1 MRNFIATI
9 AQVETMNIT
18 QAVAAFGMDIIT
30 KAYDKG
36 RITFEG
42 KFIVFIQ

>member
-1 MRNFIATI
+1 MRDFITTMAK
-9 AQVETMNIT
+9 AETMNIA
-18 QAVAAFGMDIIT
+18 QAVAAFGMQIIG

-42 KFIVFIQ
+42 ELIVFVQ